1 MCLVAIALDQSRR
14 FPLVIA
20 ANRDEFFDR
29 PASRLGWWEP
39 TAGAPAVLSGRDL
52 KAGGT
57 WMGLTAEGRLGLITN
72 VRDPR
77 RTDPDAPSRGGV
89 VPLWLSGR
97 LTTDRF
103 WTQTALSGHNGFNL
117 IAADFRAGECFYAS
131 NLGELPH
138 RLERGIFGLSNARL
152 DTPWPKVQQLKFRL
166 QTALNKHAGVDGLAE
181 ELFDALGDRAGAPD
195 DELPHTGIGLELE
208 RELSP
213 AFIRTADGRYGTRC
227 STLVITERVNKRLV
241 THVLERTFTATG
253 QGALLRRAL
262 LRGWPPR
269 YEKTTAGMPARD
281 LQPVVAEAVA
291 ESEVDHAVQPPL
303 PAVAKRTRVRS
314 LIRPLSA

>member
-20 ANRDEFFDR
+20 SNRDEFFDR
-29 PASRLGWWEP
+29 PASRLAWWEP
-39 TAGAPAVLSGRDL
+39 TPGTPAVLSGRDL

-77 RTDPDAPSRGGV
+77 RLDPEAPSRGGV

-97 LTTDRF
+97 LSTDRF

-117 IAADFRAGECFYAS
+117 IAADFRAGDCFYAS
-131 NLGELPH
+131 NLGDLPH

-152 DTPWPKVQQLKFRL
+152 DTPWPKVQQLKFRV
-166 QTALNKHAGVDGLAE
+166 QTALNRHAGVDGLAD
-181 ELFDALGDRAGAPD
+181 ELFDALGDRAAAPD
-195 DELPHTGIGLELE
+195 DELPGTGVGLALE

-253 QGALLRRAL
+253 QGALLRRAV

-269 YEKTTAGMPARD
+269 YEKPEPGMT
-281 LQPVVAEAVA
+281 LQVQPPVVAEDVA
-291 ESEVDHAVQPPL
+291 ESEVQEAVQPAL
-303 PAVAKRTRVRS
+303 PPTAKRTRVRS
-314 LIRPLSA
+314 LIKPLSQ